1 MNVVNNNFNSD
12 FNSVQFSNSN
22 KFQFIPMIY
31 NYTNRDVDFFK
42 KGGEINIKKK
52 NKGLFTK
59 YCGGNVT
66 SECIRKG
73 KNSPDPKIRKRA
85 TFAANARKW
94 KRKNGGILTNYNIDK
109 LNDLLKDFKKNV

>member
-42 KGGEINIKKK
+42 K
-52 NKGLFTK
+52 
-59 YCGGNVT
+59 
-66 SECIRKG
+66 RRR
-73 KNSPDPKIRKRA
+73 D
-85 TFAANARKW
+85 
-94 KRKNGGILTNYNIDK
+94 
-109 LNDLLKDFKKNV
+109 